1 MIWSKDHGCWKQA
14 IRARQTLRVFLL
26 VIPLIAIAGISAVRA
41 DIPLELGNDIRIE
54 AAVATPTKKGE
65 LSRLRFRIVNGSTA
79 AIHVTGID
87 TPVAQGAKLVARIG
101 ETETT
106 SLESIGVPA
115 GEILDLTTS
124 HLWYEIGPVMRDLR
138 VGETFEM
145 TLSFVGW
152 QLVVPVHVHRAS

>member
-41 DIPLELGNDIRIE
+41 DIPLELGTDIRID

-87 TPVAQGAKLVARIG
+87 TPVAQGADRKSTRLNSSHQFAS
-101 ETETT
+101 
-106 SLESIGVPA
+106 SLPS
-115 GEILDLTTS
+115 
-124 HLWYEIGPVMRDLR
+124 
-138 VGETFEM
+138 
-145 TLSFVGW
+145 
-152 QLVVPVHVHRAS
+152 

>member
-1 MIWSKDHGCWKQA
+1 MIWLKDHGCRKQVM
-14 IRARQTLRVFLL
+14 RARQTLPAFLL
-26 VIPLIAIAGISAVRA
+26 LISLVSIAGLSAVQA
-41 DIPLELGNDIRIE
+41 DIPLELGNDIRVE
-54 AAVATPTKKGE
+54 AAIATPTKKGE
-65 LSRLRFRIVNGSTA
+65 FSRLRFRIVNGSTA

-101 ETETT
+101 ESETT
-106 SLESIGVPA
+106 SLDSIGVPA

-152 QLVVPVHVHRAS
+152 QLAVPVHVHRAS